1 MRGYGYESIADV
13 ESIPRQDTIAT
24 LRNIMRWEVRCW
36 SGIAELDEA
45 TALEQLSQKLKTQM
59 SQVSR
64 FGAITRWIKQF
75 SPTMFPTEIALS
87 FLNAA
92 TAEVAN
98 SGSDVP
104 KATTLI
110 PITISDIPRYR
121 AKNIAPS
128 TNKFA
133 PSARAIVPPM
143 IYKIELT
150 NERSL

>member
-1 MRGYGYESIADV
+1 MTIDV
-13 ESIPRQDTIAT
+13 IPNTERI
-24 LRNIMRWEVRCW
+24 LNIF
-36 SGIAELDEA
+36 D
-45 TALEQLSQKLKTQM
+45 
-59 SQVSR
+59 
-64 FGAITRWIKQF
+64 
-75 SPTMFPTEIALS
+75 PTMFPTEIALS

-128 TNKFA
+128 TNKLA
-133 PSARAIVPPM
+133 PNARAIVPPR

-150 NERSL
+150 NERSI

>member
-1 MRGYGYESIADV
+1 MIIIDMPNKNITGNSKYKISWGESSGVTIDV
-13 ESIPRQDTIAT
+13 IPNTDRI
-24 LRNIMRWEVRCW
+24 LNIFE
-36 SGIAELDEA
+36 
-45 TALEQLSQKLKTQM
+45 
-59 SQVSR
+59 
-64 FGAITRWIKQF
+64 
-75 SPTMFPTEIALS
+75 PTMFPTEIALS

-110 PITISDIPRYR
+110 PIAISDIPRYR

-128 TNKFA
+128 TNKLA
-133 PSARAIVPPM
+133 PNARAIVPPR

-150 NERSL
+150 NERSIWLWLLYSSFVGL